1 MAHYMAHYNAYYS
14 KLTDRTIVRIL
25 GIDGKAFL
33 QDLITNDIAKLTP
46 DSPIFTALLTPQG
59 KLLFDFIVWE
69 RAKPKQRGQKE
80 KREQGEQGEQKET
93 CLWLDVDKQSA
104 AQLAKRLNF
113 YKLRAAI
120 EIAITD
126 LPIYALWTEDSTHDL
141 PALSTLPV
149 PPLVG
154 FAPDPRKKALGARWI
169 GELPT
174 QEHLQ
179 NIVEAP
185 LADYHAHRIAC
196 GVPQGIDELGMEQNF
211 PLECNFHE
219 LNAIDF
225 QKGCFIGQEVT
236 SRIYRREN
244 IRKKIHV
251 IMADTEL
258 TRGQPIIA
266 QIKTAKAD
274 KETEKMRQVGEVCA
288 IAGQKALALLRQDSL
303 THTLFVNDKPVQIV
317 TQDT

>member
-1 MAHYMAHYNAYYS
+1 MAHYNTYYS

-25 GIDGKAFL
+25 GTDGKAFL

-59 KLLFDFIVWE
+59 KLLFDFMVWE
-69 RAKPKQRGQKE
+69 SAKTEQRE
-80 KREQGEQGEQKET
+80 A

-126 LPIYALWTEDSTHDL
+126 LPVYALWTEDSTHDL
-141 PALSTLPV
+141 PALSTLPALPV

-174 QEHLQ
+174 QAHLQ

-236 SRIYRREN
+236 SRIYRRAN

-266 QIKTAKAD
+266 HIQD
-274 KETEKMRQVGEVCA
+274 KETDKMRQVGEVCA

-303 THTLFVNDKPVQIV
+303 THTLFVNDKPVQIISK
-317 TQDT
+317 THDT